1 MKSIHCQE
9 YEFLTLTSHIA
20 GLSAFEPGRISDNF
34 MKRFDSPTVNEEVAV
49 SRPKKKLISFD
60 QVMRRVSSVHWS
72 SFLND
77 IHLLQT
83 PSSSED
89 VRQQRDVELDEIR
102 NVR

>member
-9 YEFLTLTSHIA
+9 DAFLTPHVA

-60 QVMRRVSSVHWS
+60 QVMRRVSIDGPFKMHEVVQTKFFFFRHLPHLRTSDNSEMWS
-72 SFLND
+72 WTRSGM
-77 IHLLQT
+77 
-83 PSSSED
+83 
-89 VRQQRDVELDEIR
+89 
-102 NVR
+102 